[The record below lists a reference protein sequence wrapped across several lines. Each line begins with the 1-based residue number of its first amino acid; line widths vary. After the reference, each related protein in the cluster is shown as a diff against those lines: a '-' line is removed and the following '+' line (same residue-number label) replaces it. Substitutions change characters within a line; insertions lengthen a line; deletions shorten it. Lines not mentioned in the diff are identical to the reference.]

1 MTRIPL
7 ISAAGEGMNERMND
21 GAKERRRGAAL
32 SVTHYVIGNLFLYI
46 RPRNIFTA
54 FYTRVNGGIHLGL
67 ISESER
73 VITYFQSA

>member
-21 GAKERRRGAAL
+21 GAKERRREAAL

-46 RPRNIFTA
+46 RPEASLQPFIQ
-54 FYTRVNGGIHLGL
+54 GL
-67 ISESER
+67 MVEFIW
-73 VITYFQSA
+73 V

>member
-46 RPRNIFTA
+46 RP
-54 FYTRVNGGIHLGL
+54 
-67 ISESER
+67 
-73 VITYFQSA
+73 